1 MLNIFNSTLPSV
13 ATLKSLL
20 STLCLLSVFLN
31 PIWAFNLNL
40 AIYEEYDGPRAD
52 TCPGDLIKDEAL
64 QDKVI
69 CDIYGNARDSG
80 DIDLAI
86 LNRFYSDF
94 YHQVRAGVSPQDRQ
108 KVRQISLKAI
118 HQRSKECIKEIEANL
133 ENWTQE
139 SPEDP
144 PPPPGYYPMEV
155 TNCMEGAYANAFRQ
169 ISALLFANP
178 QYTPIFKNFF
188 YTDPQKYHK
197 LILNTQ
203 DYPPMYQFSG
213 QVAQDDLMDKNGKWL
228 APEIREA
235 HRNVRQWLTAYLQ
248 GQDKNL
254 PKNYNPRDLSQGY
267 ISDTK
272 TLKQGQDVY
281 TFILEIW
288 IRDSPPNEFPYHSCL
303 GILHQGQL
311 QRAFCME
318 QRGDYTYQR
327 TSYAFKSPFFTLSIE
342 QDLECKGKF
351 FTPHIDHYTFG
362 LIEGQFY
369 LHQYSR
375 EVFYATDCDWDRENS
390 EHLTTQ
396 IFYRQ
401 SRDDPEGKH
410 RISMQDFV
418 ANMPRG
424 DFGNQ
429 ALKARIQESCF
440 QRGLCRWVKQDK
452 NL

>member
-1 MLNIFNSTLPSV
+1 MLNIFNSTPPSV
-13 ATLKSLL
+13 ATLKSFLYA
-20 STLCLLSVFLN
+20 LCLLSVFLN
-31 PIWAFNLNL
+31 PIHAFNLNL

-80 DIDLAI
+80 DINLAI

-118 HQRSKECIKEIEANL
+118 HQRSKECIKETEANL
-133 ENWTQE
+133 ENWPQE

-155 TNCMEGAYANAFRQ
+155 SNCMEDAYANAFRQ

-203 DYPPMYQFSG
+203 DYPPMNQFSD
-213 QVAQDDLMDKNGKWL
+213 QAAQDDLMDKNGKWL

-254 PKNYNPRDLSQGY
+254 PKDYNPRDLSQGY

-288 IRDSPPNEFPYHSCL
+288 LRDSPPNEFPYHSCL
-303 GILHQGQL
+303 GILRQGQL

-318 QRGDYTYQR
+318 QRGDYTYKR
-327 TSYAFKSPFFTLSIE
+327 ISYTFKSPFFTLSIK
-342 QDLECKGKF
+342 QDLKCGSQSYY
-351 FTPHIDHYTFG
+351 TPHIDYYTFR

-375 EVFYATDCDWDRENS
+375 EVFYATDCDWDRGNS
-390 EHLTTQ
+390 EHLMTQ

-401 SRDDPEGKH
+401 PRDDPEGKH
-410 RISMQDFV
+410 RISMQEFV
-418 ANMPRG
+418 DNMPRG

-429 ALKARIQESCF
+429 AIKARMQESCL
-440 QRGLCRWVKQDK
+440 QRGLCRGVRRTK
-452 NL
+452 